1 MPAGSIVNISESWSC
16 LNIFESR
23 TQNRIEKEGERVLT
37 CSDDHTIGN
46 PEGPCTFSGS
56 CSGPPLTSVSCSGEA
71 HRGAE
76 DTSSLPGGG
85 GQAAPAL
92 HEGAGKPLRS
102 PQAQVQH
109 PQRLTLGVLLRAS
122 PEKGLPQR
130 ARLARLP
137 QRARMEGGAVIPEG
151 FLEVS
156 VEHRSRAFPDLRL
169 HPMPWVIPSFWQ
181 RPDSGISDLLSC
193 YDSSARNPLLDLQT

>member
-1 MPAGSIVNISESWSC
+1 M
-16 LNIFESR
+16 
-23 TQNRIEKEGERVLT
+23 TQNRIEREGERVLT

-102 PQAQVQH
+102 PQAQVQR
-109 PQRLTLGVLLRAS
+109 PQRPTLGDLLNTS
-122 PEKGLPQR
+122 PEEGLLHKAGLQ
-130 ARLARLP
+130 LG
-137 QRARMEGGAVIPEG
+137 RMEGVAVIPEG
-151 FLEVS
+151 FLEAF
-156 VEHRSRAFPDLRL
+156 VEHNSRAFTGL
-169 HPMPWVIPSFWQ
+169 
-181 RPDSGISDLLSC
+181 
-193 YDSSARNPLLDLQT
+193 

>member
-1 MPAGSIVNISESWSC
+1 M
-16 LNIFESR
+16 
-23 TQNRIEKEGERVLT
+23 LT
-37 CSDDHTIGN
+37 CSDDHTSGN

-109 PQRLTLGVLLRAS
+109 PQRPTLGVLLRAS

-156 VEHRSRAFPDLRL
+156 VEHSSRAFPDLCL
-169 HPMPWVIPSFWQ
+169 HPMPWVTLSFWQ

-193 YDSSARNPLLDLQT
+193 YDSSAKNPLLDLPT

>member
-1 MPAGSIVNISESWSC
+1 MPAGGIVNITESWSC
-16 LNIFESR
+16 PNIFESM
-23 TQNRIEKEGERVLT
+23 TQNRIEREGERVLT
-37 CSDDHTIGN
+37 CSDDHTSGN
-46 PEGPCTFSGS
+46 PKGPCAFRGS

-71 HRGAE
+71 HRGSE

-102 PQAQVQH
+102 PQAQVQR
-109 PQRLTLGVLLRAS
+109 PQRPTLGVLLSTS

-130 ARLARLP
+130 AGLALG
-137 QRARMEGGAVIPEG
+137 RMEGGAAIPEG

-156 VEHRSRAFPDLRL
+156 VEVISRAVTDLHL
-169 HPMPWVIPSFWQ
+169 YPMPGPGS
-181 RPDSGISDLLSC
+181 
-193 YDSSARNPLLDLQT
+193 

>member
-1 MPAGSIVNISESWSC
+1 MQMPADCIVDISESWSC

-102 PQAQVQH
+102 PQAQVQR
-109 PQRLTLGVLLRAS
+109 PQRPTLGDLLNTS
-122 PEKGLPQR
+122 PEEGLLHKAGLQ
-130 ARLARLP
+130 LG
-137 QRARMEGGAVIPEG
+137 RMEGVAVIPEG
-151 FLEVS
+151 FLEAF
-156 VEHRSRAFPDLRL
+156 VEHNSRAFTGL
-169 HPMPWVIPSFWQ
+169 
-181 RPDSGISDLLSC
+181 
-193 YDSSARNPLLDLQT
+193 

>member
-156 VEHRSRAFPDLRL
+156 VEHSSRAFADSCIST
-169 HPMPWVIPSFWQ
+169 PWQALGHS
-181 RPDSGISDLLSC
+181 
-193 YDSSARNPLLDLQT
+193 

>member
-1 MPAGSIVNISESWSC
+1 M
-16 LNIFESR
+16 
-23 TQNRIEKEGERVLT
+23 LT
-37 CSDDHTIGN
+37 CSDDRCGGN
-46 PEGPCTFSGS
+46 PEGPCAFSGS
-56 CSGPPLTSVSCSGEA
+56 GSEPPLTSMSCSGEA
-71 HRGAE
+71 HRSAE
-76 DTSSLPGGG
+76 DTTSLPGGG

-102 PQAQVQH
+102 PQAQVQR
-109 PQRLTLGVLLRAS
+109 PQRPTLGDLLNTS
-122 PEKGLPQR
+122 PEKGLLQR
-130 ARLARLP
+130 AVLALG
-137 QRARMEGGAVIPEG
+137 RMEEGAVIPEG

-156 VEHRSRAFPDLRL
+156 VEHSSRAFPDLRL